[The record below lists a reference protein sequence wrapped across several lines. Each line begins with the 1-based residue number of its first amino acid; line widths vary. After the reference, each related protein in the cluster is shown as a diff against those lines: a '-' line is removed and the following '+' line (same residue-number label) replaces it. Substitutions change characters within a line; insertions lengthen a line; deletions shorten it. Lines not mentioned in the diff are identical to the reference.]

1 MLNMTLLSLLEQLY
15 DMPQRVP
22 YSQFIK
28 VRQDIRN
35 HPDYHTIKDEFE
47 QSYTKESGWL
57 FCGADFSSLEDKINA
72 LLTKDPNKLK
82 VYIDGYDGHCLRAF
96 SYFGDQMPDI
106 VDTLQSINSIKDK
119 YPDLRSKSKAPTF
132 LLTLILASFTGDSN
146 EKLL

>member
-47 QSYTKESGWL
+47 KTYTKETDWIL
-57 FCGADFSSLEDKINA
+57 CGADFSSLI
-72 LLTKDPNKLK
+72 
-82 VYIDGYDGHCLRAF
+82 Y
-96 SYFGDQMPDI
+96 
-106 VDTLQSINSIKDK
+106 
-119 YPDLRSKSKAPTF
+119 
-132 LLTLILASFTGDSN
+132 
-146 EKLL
+146 